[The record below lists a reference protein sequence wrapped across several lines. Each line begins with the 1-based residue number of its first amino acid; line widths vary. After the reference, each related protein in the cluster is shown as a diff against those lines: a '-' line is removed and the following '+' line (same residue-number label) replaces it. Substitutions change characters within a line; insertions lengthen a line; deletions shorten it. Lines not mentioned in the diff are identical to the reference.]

1 MDPMGSVVLLDTS
14 MTLKIG
20 KAKSQLNK
28 AAIPKT
34 SGDAFWIPLEVSP
47 NSLGLSNQLW
57 EAKTPFIT
65 FEANDMRWVKSSW
78 AKPVLSSFPPGN
90 KSTASCQSPC
100 ASLAEINVQ
109 KWIALVSIPRQRVL
123 EISAVNMVGLKQS
136 NYDLT
141 NQNVGFSQ
149 SKKGTFA

>member
-1 MDPMGSVVLLDTS
+1 MLSYWIHQWHPKLARQNHSWIKLPSQKHPGMPSGSHWRYPRT
-14 MTLKIG
+14 
-20 KAKSQLNK
+20 
-28 AAIPKT
+28 P
-34 SGDAFWIPLEVSP
+34 
-47 NSLGLSNQLW
+47 LGLSNQLW
-57 EAKTPFIT
+57 EAKAPFIT

-141 NQNVGFSQ
+141 NQNVGFNQ